1 MDSDVIR
8 ACASYNG
15 VTDFCMEWESAAM
28 RGVQSLMAE
37 IASTGIALL
46 VVGEPG
52 VGKEAIAVQLHK
64 MSPRRDGLFR
74 RVGSPELSVGDFD
87 ALLSLAA
94 TGPRR
99 APPCWWMRSAN

>member
-1 MDSDVIR
+1 
-8 ACASYNG
+8 
-15 VTDFCMEWESAAM
+15 M

-37 IASTGIALL
+37 IASSGIALL

-64 MSPRRDGLFR
+64 MSPRREGLFQ
-74 RVGSPELSVGDFD
+74 RVGCPELSVGDFD

-94 TGPRR
+94 TDPQAGTT
-99 APPCWWMRSAN
+99 CS